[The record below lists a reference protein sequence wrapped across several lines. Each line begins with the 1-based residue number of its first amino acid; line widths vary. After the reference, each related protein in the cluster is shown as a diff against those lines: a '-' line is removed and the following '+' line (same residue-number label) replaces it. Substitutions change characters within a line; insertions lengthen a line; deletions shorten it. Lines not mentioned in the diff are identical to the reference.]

1 VAAAALVVAGLALLT
16 VGLVRMVGRNGGAKP
31 VSRSIAATLARS
43 TPAVAPF
50 VGWREMRLEVDA
62 RCLRLVVA
70 GTETE
75 QRTGLTGRL
84 DLGPYDGMVFAM
96 PSDTRT
102 AFTMAGAPLPLD
114 LGLYSSSGLPLER
127 HELIPCPASVDRCP
141 LTTPAH
147 DYRFAIETRRGAL
160 PSGAVTGC
168 GR

>member
-16 VGLVRMVGRNGGAKP
+16 VGLVRMVGRNGGAK
-31 VSRSIAATLARS
+31 
-43 TPAVAPF
+43 
-50 VGWREMRLEVDA
+50 
-62 RCLRLVVA
+62 
-70 GTETE
+70 
-75 QRTGLTGRL
+75 
-84 DLGPYDGMVFAM
+84 